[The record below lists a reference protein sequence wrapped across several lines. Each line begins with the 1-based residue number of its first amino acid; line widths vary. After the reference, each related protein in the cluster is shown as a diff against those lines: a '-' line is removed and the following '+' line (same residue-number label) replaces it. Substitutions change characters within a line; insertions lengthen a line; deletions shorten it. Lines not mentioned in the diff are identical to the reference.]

1 MLVDEWSQSATPAGG
16 EPWPGE
22 AKATFEW
29 LKGSQLLLE
38 RSTVAMPGPTG
49 VSRRSPG
56 HLAMQEHNP
65 RRRAL
70 RQTLMYV
77 GAEPR
82 PASGSLRSATG

>member
-38 RSTVAMPGPTG
+38 RSTVAMPEAPDGRQPT
-49 VSRRSPG
+49 VPRTPRHARTQPETTCSARR
-56 HLAMQEHNP
+56 
-65 RRRAL
+65 
-70 RQTLMYV
+70 
-77 GAEPR
+77 
-82 PASGSLRSATG
+82 